1 MSSMEKDAPREV
13 ERADTATTTASQIKD
28 AVRLGEVKTTKVK
41 DVAFADAIDKDN
53 PKPWSKS
60 MLKLYAIMA
69 LVTLSTIPISL
80 RRGSNWN

>member
-1 MSSMEKDAPREV
+1 MKSNEP
-13 ERADTATTTASQIKD
+13 TL
-28 AVRLGEVKTTKVK
+28 RLGEVKTTKVK